1 MSEQDISESPDIRF
15 VGVSKW
21 FGDVVAV
28 DKIDLSVERG
38 AELRDA
44 GHLWGLTTGG
54 NRDGRF
60 WEIWN
65 PGRDHF
71 PKQSRRIANL

>member
-28 DKIDLSVERG
+28 DKIDEVKCFTSKFSM
-38 AELRDA
+38 
-44 GHLWGLTTGG
+44 
-54 NRDGRF
+54 N
-60 WEIWN
+60 
-65 PGRDHF
+65 
-71 PKQSRRIANL
+71 

>member
-38 AELRDA
+38 AFFSFLGPSACSGFIWRVSDSEELVEVT
-44 GHLWGLTTGG
+44 H
-54 NRDGRF
+54 
-60 WEIWN
+60 
-65 PGRDHF
+65 
-71 PKQSRRIANL
+71 RR